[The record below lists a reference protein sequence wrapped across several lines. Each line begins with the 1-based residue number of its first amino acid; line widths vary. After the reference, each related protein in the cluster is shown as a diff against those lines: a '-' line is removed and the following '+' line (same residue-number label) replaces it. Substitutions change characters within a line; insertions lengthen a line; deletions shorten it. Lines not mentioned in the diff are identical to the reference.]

1 MRTREDLFSFS
12 VWSEYSVVENPLGIP
27 WFPPPGLT
35 VLPRFARFSKL
46 S

>member
-12 VWSEYSVVENPLGIP
+12 VWSEYSMVENPPGIP
-27 WFPPPGLT
+27 WFPPPVLSS
-35 VLPRFARFSKL
+35 LPRFTLFPKL